1 MLPAEPKV
9 AYDIRTVLKRLLDH
23 QDFFEI
29 QPGFAQNVV
38 IGFGRIQG
46 RTVGIIANQ
55 PCVLAGAL
63 DIDASDKMAR
73 FIRFCNAFNIPIA
86 HFCRCARISARS

>member
-1 MLPAEPKV
+1 MLE
-9 AYDIRTVLKRLLDH
+9 RLLDH

-29 QPGFAQNVV
+29 QPGFAENAV

-46 RTVGIIANQ
+46 RTVGIVANQ
-55 PCVLAGAL
+55 PSVLAGAL

-73 FIRFCNAFNIPIA
+73 FIRFCNAFNIPLA
-86 HFCRCARISARS
+86 DLCRCAGISAWG